1 MTDSP
6 TAAPAAAGTLAFTPG
21 DLVISIYGDG
31 DGSGAYT
38 DNQASPITLEQVT
51 TTGTAAGQLVLPQA
65 TTVSNGVTNSVISG
79 EYGSSS
85 EGSLERSADGQSLV
99 IAGYGVNAATFNAA
113 PLSTYGTA
121 ALAQTTSLPGG
132 TLTAVSRVIA
142 DIRADGSVDTSTALY
157 GVDNTNNPRS
167 VATVDGSSFYLSG
180 QGVKGDTTQGVFLAA
195 DGATTATAIDTSTD
209 TRTVEI
215 SNGTLYVSRDSKQ
228 GTGGTSNIDSY
239 AGLPAA
245 AAAPTTLPGISQ
257 TVTLTAATA
266 NTVNAA
272 AIGTA
277 VHLSPENFFFANA
290 TTLYVADGGN
300 PKQGGLGDG
309 GLQKWSL
316 ANGAWSLDYTLSAG
330 LTLVPDTAAA
340 GTTGLIGLAGTV
352 SGDSVQLYATSATV
366 GDTDPTALY
375 AITDSLSATTG
386 AGESFTTLLTAA
398 ADTNIRGVALAP
410 TAPCYAAGTRLRTP
424 DGERRVED
432 LRPGDTLLT
441 AAGRHAPVRWVGHR
455 RVRCAAHPAPD
466 TVNPVRI
473 HAGAFGSGL
482 PARDLLLS
490 PEHALFLGGA
500 LVPAGVLV
508 DNHAVTR
515 DTPAT
520 VTYFHV
526 ELDRHDILL
535 AEGLPAESFLDT
547 GNRAQF
553 ANAPVTTLTPGFG
566 PGPDAAKP
574 CAPLALHGPAVDQA
588 RATLARYLPVRRAV
602 A

>member
-6 TAAPAAAGTLAFTPG
+6 TATGSFAFTAG
-21 DLVISIYGDG
+21 DLVVSVYGDG

-38 DNQASPITLEQVT
+38 DNQASPITLEQLT
-51 TTGTAAGQLVLPQA
+51 TAGVLAGQLVLPQS

-99 IAGYGVNAATFNAA
+99 IAGYGVNAATFNTA
-113 PLSTYGTA
+113 PLSTYGTT
-121 ALAQTTSLPGG
+121 ALAQTTSLQGG

-167 VATVDGSSFYLSG
+167 VATVDGTSFYLSG

-195 DGATTATAIDTSTD
+195 DGATHATAIDTSTD
-209 TRTVEI
+209 TRTLEI
-215 SNGTLYVSRDSKQ
+215 ANGQLYVSRDSKQ

-239 AGLPAA
+239 GGLPTGATT
-245 AAAPTTLPGISQ
+245 PTTLPGISQ
-257 TVTLTAATA
+257 TVTLTAAQA

-316 ANGAWSLDYTLSAG
+316 ANGAWTLDYTLSVG
-330 LTLVPDTAAA
+330 LNLVPDTAAA

-352 SGDSVQLYATSATV
+352 SGNTVALYATSATV
-366 GDTDPTALY
+366 GDTDPTSLY
-375 AITDSLSATTG
+375 AVTDTLSATTAA
-386 AGESFTTLLTAA
+386 AGEAFTTLLTAA

-424 DGERRVED
+424 DGERRVD
-432 LRPGDTLLT
+432 DIRPGDTLLT

-455 RVRCAAHPAPD
+455 RVRCATHPAPD

-473 HAGAFGSGL
+473 HADAFAPGL
-482 PARDLLLS
+482 PARDLVLS

-500 LVPAGVLV
+500 LVPAALLV
-508 DNHAVTR
+508 DGRAVTR
-515 DTPAT
+515 DAPAE
-520 VTYFHV
+520 VTWFHV

-535 AEGLPAESFLDT
+535 AEGLPAESYLDT

-553 ANAPVTTLTPGFG
+553 ANAPVTTLHPDFG
-566 PGPDAAKP
+566 PGPDAAQP
-574 CAPLALHGPAVDQA
+574 CAPLALHGPVVDAA
-588 RATLARYLPVRRAV
+588 RATLAACAPARRAV
-602 A
+602 G